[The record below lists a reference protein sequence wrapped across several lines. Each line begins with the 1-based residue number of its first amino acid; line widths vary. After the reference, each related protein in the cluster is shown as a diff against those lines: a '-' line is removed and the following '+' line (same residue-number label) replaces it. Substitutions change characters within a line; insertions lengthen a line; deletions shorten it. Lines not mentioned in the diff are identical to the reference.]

1 MIRMQIQIDAPTR
14 EALRRRAFEEGKS
27 QAAVAREIL
36 ESALLAGK
44 PAPSD
49 RPRTAYDLFP
59 FIGIGKA
66 DPADGVSN
74 IAENHDDYT
83 FEEDEP

>member
-36 ESALLAGK
+36 ESALHIVK
-44 PAPSD
+44 PVPSD
-49 RPRTAYDLFP
+49 RPMTARELFP
-59 FIGIGKA
+59 FIGIGTDK
-66 DPADGVSN
+66 DGATDV
-74 IAENHDDYT
+74 AENHDDYV